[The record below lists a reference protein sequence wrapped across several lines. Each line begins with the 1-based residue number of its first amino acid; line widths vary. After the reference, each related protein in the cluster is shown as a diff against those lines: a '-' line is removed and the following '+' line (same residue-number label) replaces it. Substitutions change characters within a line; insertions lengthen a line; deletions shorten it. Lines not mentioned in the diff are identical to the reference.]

1 MNRMRVPV
9 MTDPALIGELRTRA
23 DADEM
28 GVGDLFLQLIAGQ
41 RGLEVLDVGV
51 AGRLQ
56 GIDSVLVHAF
66 EKKELDLALV
76 ERGLAHLH

>member
-1 MNRMRVPV
+1 
-9 MTDPALIGELRTRA
+9 
-23 DADEM
+23 M

-41 RGLEVLDVGV
+41 HGLEVLDVGV

-66 EKKELDLALV
+66 EE
-76 ERGLAHLH
+76 EGT